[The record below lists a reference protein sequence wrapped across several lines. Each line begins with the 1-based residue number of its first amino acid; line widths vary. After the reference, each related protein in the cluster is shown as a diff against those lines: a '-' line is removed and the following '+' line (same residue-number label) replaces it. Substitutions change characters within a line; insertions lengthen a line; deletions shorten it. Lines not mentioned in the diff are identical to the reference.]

1 MTSQKLSHH
10 LGADGILA
18 LDARIM
24 EARKR
29 PDGSLR
35 QVYGAEYESIEAQFR
50 QSLAVRRSSQ
60 R

>member
-1 MTSQKLSHH
+1 MTSQLLSHH
-10 LGADGILA
+10 LGADGIQA

-24 EARKR
+24 EARME

-35 QVYGAEYESIEAQFR
+35 QLNGDEFSRIEAEVR
-50 QSLAVRRSSQ
+50 GSLTNRRSGH